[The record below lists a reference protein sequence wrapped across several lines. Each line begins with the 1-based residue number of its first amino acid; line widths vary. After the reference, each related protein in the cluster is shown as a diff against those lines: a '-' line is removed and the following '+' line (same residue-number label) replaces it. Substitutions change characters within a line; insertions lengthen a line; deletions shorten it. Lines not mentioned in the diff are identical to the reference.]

1 MSAKSS
7 NSLIARTCQ
16 TCGIEFFVHPCKI
29 RAGGGLYCS
38 HPCYVTSISKN
49 RPRRGPSE
57 TGTCAYCGKEVRF
70 WPSYPRRYCSHP
82 CYVNDLAR
90 TVEEAFWQNVERGGG
105 CWEWKG
111 NRMPKGYG
119 TLHVTSR
126 GKTSKLAH
134 RISWELHNGPIPAG
148 MLVCHRCDNPPC
160 VRPDHLFLG
169 TGADN
174 SQDMAAKDRTSKK
187 LAKLHADA
195 VREIRERHAQGEQ
208 TAVLAQEFG
217 VTQPT
222 IDDAINRIT
231 WKLVD

>member
-1 MSAKSS
+1 MSTKSS

-38 HPCYVTSISKN
+38 HPCYTSSIPKN

-57 TGTCAYCGKEVRF
+57 TGTCDYCGKEIRF
-70 WPSYPRRYCSHP
+70 WPSTPKRFCNSQ
-82 CYVNDLAR
+82 CYGRSLVKASEDG
-90 TVEEAFWQNVERGGG
+90 FWEHVVRGNG
-105 CWEWKG
+105 CWEWSG
-111 NRMPKGYG
+111 RRLPAGYG
-119 TLHVTSR
+119 ILTIDY
-126 GKTSKLAH
+126 KTKLAH
-134 RISWELHNGPIPAG
+134 RLSWELVNGPIPTG
-148 MLVCHRCDNPPC
+148 LLVCHRCDNPPC

-187 LAKLHADA
+187 LTKLHAEA
-195 VREIRERHAQGEQ
+195 VREIRQRYAQGEQ
-208 TAVLAQEFG
+208 TTDLAQEFG

-222 IDDAINRIT
+222 IDDAINRVT